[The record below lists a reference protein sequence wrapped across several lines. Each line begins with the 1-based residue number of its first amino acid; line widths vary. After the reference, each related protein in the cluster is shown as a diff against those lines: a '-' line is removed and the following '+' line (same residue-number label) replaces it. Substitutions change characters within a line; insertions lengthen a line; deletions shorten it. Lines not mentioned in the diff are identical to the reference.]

1 MCRVPV
7 VFLSAGAEEQLCFL
21 FIRRTKAET
30 LVFTLYTTV
39 IEHHT
44 SHDMSA
50 APVTSSPAVWD
61 KGHTVQCTT
70 SADYVIHFYHNNCR

>member
-1 MCRVPV
+1 M
-7 VFLSAGAEEQLCFL
+7 
-21 FIRRTKAET
+21 
-30 LVFTLYTTV
+30 YTTV

-61 KGHTVQCTT
+61 KGHTVLYSVQHQLIMVSIFIIIISDDHNEEKGRVWRLLMT
-70 SADYVIHFYHNNCR
+70 SVMVIQQVFLV

>member
-7 VFLSAGAEEQLCFL
+7 VFLSAGAEEQGQE
-21 FIRRTKAET
+21 RKH
-30 LVFTLYTTV
+30 LYTTV

-70 SADYVIHFYHNNCR
+70 SADYVIHFYHNNFR

>member
-1 MCRVPV
+1 MFS
-7 VFLSAGAEEQLCFL
+7 FLSGGQE
-21 FIRRTKAET
+21 RKH
-30 LVFTLYTTV
+30 LYTTV

-70 SADYVIHFYHNNCR
+70 SADYVIHFYHNNFR

>member
-30 LVFTLYTTV
+30 LTFTLYTTV

-50 APVTSSPAVWD
+50 APVTSCSPAVWD
-61 KGHTVQCTT
+61 KGHTVHSVQRLLGLT
-70 SADYVIHFYHNNCR
+70 